1 MHLQAV
7 QSPPACCLHV
17 AHVDTQQKSSSTWSR
32 GVSALMAARCTIV
45 DFLALNWAPFLEKAA
60 TMKPHYRW
68 LHSVHEP
75 CLPKAAGCLSGR
87 AFLEGKAV

>member
-45 DFLALNWAPFLEKAA
+45 DNTL
-60 TMKPHYRW
+60 
-68 LHSVHEP
+68 
-75 CLPKAAGCLSGR
+75 
-87 AFLEGKAV
+87 